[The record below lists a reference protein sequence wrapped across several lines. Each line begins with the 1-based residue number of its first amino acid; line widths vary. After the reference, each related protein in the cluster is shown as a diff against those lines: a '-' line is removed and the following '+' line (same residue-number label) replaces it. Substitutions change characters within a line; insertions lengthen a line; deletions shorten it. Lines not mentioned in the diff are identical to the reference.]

1 MREIFDA
8 ELKQIGD
15 DLVEMATMVH
25 TAVTQAGK
33 ALLEADLQVA
43 QDVIT
48 GDHAIDALH
57 RTLDERCVH
66 ILAQQAPVATD
77 LRIVVSALRMSATL
91 ERMGDL
97 ARHVAEV
104 ARGRYPAHA
113 IRATAEPTFAG
124 MATAAAEVAHEVTV
138 LLSTRDV
145 ELAGEIEKNDDV
157 LDDLHAQTFATI
169 LSPEWDGSTQEAV
182 DITLVG
188 RYFERFGDH
197 ATSIARRIV
206 FLVTGDVDDGPP
218 HD

>member
-1 MREIFDA
+1 MRQIFEA
-8 ELKQIGD
+8 ELRQIGD
-15 DLVEMATMVH
+15 DLVEMAQLVEQ
-25 TAVTQAGK
+25 AVAGAGK
-33 ALLEADLQVA
+33 ALLEADLQTA
-43 QDVIT
+43 QQVIA
-48 GDHAIDALH
+48 GDHEIDALH
-57 RTLDERCVH
+57 RALDERCVH

-77 LRIVVSALRMSATL
+77 LRVVVSALRMSATL

-113 IRATAEPTFAG
+113 IRATAQPTFAG
-124 MATAAAEVAHEVTV
+124 MAEAAAEVAREVTV
-138 LLSTRDV
+138 LLSTRDL

-157 LDDLHAQTFATI
+157 LDNLHAQTFATI
-169 LSPEWDGSTQEAV
+169 LGPEWDGTTQEAV

-188 RYFERFGDH
+188 RYLERFGDH

-206 FLVTGDVDDGPP
+206 FLVTGDVDEGPT